1 MTYDVDS
8 YVSDADERAVEVHTG
23 NLRKK
28 LGDGSQ
34 NPRWL
39 ETARGVGY
47 RFAPL
52 AQGN

>member
-1 MTYDVDS
+1 M
-8 YVSDADERAVEVHTG
+8 G

-28 LGDGSQ
+28 LGDSIQ

-39 ETARGVGY
+39 ETVRGVGY
-47 RFAPL
+47 RLAPL